1 MKKNMEHI
9 KKIGNVLLGTPKDLG
24 MPDDIHAIPV
34 ERARLVKSPDDWK
47 GTRNQLAV
55 NTFRLNMTVHSL
67 KRMRTLNLW
76 GGGGLLLLATLLTIG
91 TSHGGARYFDL
102 AIAVFI
108 PLISLFFFSKS
119 SVIKNKGGK

>member
-9 KKIGNVLLGTPKDLG
+9 KKIGDALFGTPKDLG
-24 MPDDIHAIPV
+24 MPDDFHAIPV
-34 ERARLVKSPDDWK
+34 ERELLVKSPEDWK

-55 NTFRLNMTVHSL
+55 NTFRLSMTVHAL

-91 TSHGGARYFDL
+91 TAGQSMYFDL
-102 AIAVFI
+102 AIAGS
-108 PLISLFFFSKS
+108 LIILILLLSFLLS
-119 SVIKNKGGK
+119 GGK